1 MNPPSIIPGLLPRGR
16 KPKFF
21 PSDVL
26 TMAILRDDGWS
37 VTRIAREFGTVRSV
51 VARYLHH
58 EFSPRRWAA

>member
-1 MNPPSIIPGLLPRGR
+1 MKPPSLTPGLLPSGR
-16 KPKFF
+16 KPKFY

-26 TMAILRDDGWS
+26 VMAILRDDGWT

-58 EFSPRRWAA
+58 RFTPGRWAA